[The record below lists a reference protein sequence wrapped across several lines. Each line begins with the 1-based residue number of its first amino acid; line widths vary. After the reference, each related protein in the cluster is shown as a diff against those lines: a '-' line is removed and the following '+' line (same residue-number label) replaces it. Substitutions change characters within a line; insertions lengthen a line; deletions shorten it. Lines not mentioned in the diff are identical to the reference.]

1 LSPRRLTSA
10 TSPHPTRPPVTATS
24 NTGNRGFAES
34 NILRRELNLML
45 SAKNF
50 SLRAKKKK
58 TLGEEFFAESI
69 FFALCE
75 EFFLKNYFFTFNF
88 LSTTCTYTK
97 DLFKFDTILSLF
109 AIFKIFTSF

>member
-1 LSPRRLTSA
+1 LLPRRLTSA

-34 NILRRELNLML
+34 NILRRELNLVL

-50 SLRAKKKK
+50 SLRAKKK

-75 EFFLKNYFFTFNF
+75 EFF
-88 LSTTCTYTK
+88 
-97 DLFKFDTILSLF
+97 
-109 AIFKIFTSF
+109 